1 MDFDRGTDL
10 EDMTML
16 RLLAERLSRNIVLR
30 RRLPQDLGGRTIYVT
45 PDSALRFWSPD
56 LKRADSGQLMNLARR
71 FVPKDSVVWDVGANV
86 GLFAFSAAAKAK
98 LVCAFEPDP
107 WLASLCQRTA
117 SSIRN
122 VHVLSAAVTNAVSI
136 GELQIARRGRAA
148 NFIAGFGTTQT
159 GGVRDAQLVVTVTLD
174 WLAERFPVP
183 DIMKIDVEA
192 GERSVFE
199 GGKALFARARPLL
212 ICEVASKNS
221 SWVTEFLI
229 ASGYSFLDERMS
241 PTSVAVGDIVAVPS
255 SS

>member
-1 MDFDRGTDL
+1 
-10 EDMTML
+10 ML

-30 RRLPQDLGGRTIYVT
+30 RRLPQDLGGGTIYVT

-56 LKRADSGQLMNLARR
+56 VERADTGHLMNIARR
-71 FVPKDSVVWDVGANV
+71 FVGKDSVVWDVGANV

-98 LVCAFEPDP
+98 LVFAFEPDP
-107 WLASLCQRTA
+107 WLASLCNRTA
-117 SSIRN
+117 SRITN

-136 GELQIARRGRAA
+136 GELQIAKRGRAA
-148 NFIAGFGTTQT
+148 NFIAGFGSTQT
-159 GGVRDAQLVVTVTLD
+159 GGVRNGQLAMTVTLD

-221 SWVTEFLI
+221 SWVTEFLV
-229 ASGYSFLDERMS
+229 ASGYSFLDEQMN
-241 PTSVAVGDIVAVPS
+241 PTLVAAGDIVAVPS